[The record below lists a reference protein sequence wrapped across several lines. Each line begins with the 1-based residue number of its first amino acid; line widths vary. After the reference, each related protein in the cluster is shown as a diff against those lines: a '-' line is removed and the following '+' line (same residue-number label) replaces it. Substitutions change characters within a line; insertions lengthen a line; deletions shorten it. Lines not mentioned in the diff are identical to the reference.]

1 MKDNEWLVYRKKQ
14 DAVEQIERINA
25 DLDNWVNNSIMIEQL
40 PNWIAVG
47 KEKEFIEQINPTYK
61 NLTRYVCKFV
71 IKYVE

>member
-14 DAVEQIERINA
+14 DAVEEIERINA
-25 DLDNWVNNSIMIEQL
+25 DLDNWINNSIMIEQL

-47 KEKEFIEQINPTYK
+47 KEKEFIEQSNKTYN
-61 NLTRYVCKFV
+61 NLKRYVGKLV